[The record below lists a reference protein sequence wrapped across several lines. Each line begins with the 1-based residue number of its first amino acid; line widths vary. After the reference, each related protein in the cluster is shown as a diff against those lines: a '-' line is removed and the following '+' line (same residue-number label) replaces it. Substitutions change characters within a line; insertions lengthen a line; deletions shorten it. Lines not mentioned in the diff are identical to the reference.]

1 MPTWKVVQVEL
12 LSHVAD
18 EARKLA
24 RASELPLSRW
34 IAETI
39 EVAVAGERC
48 SHHPPPSAPPT
59 FGARIRSVT

>member
-24 RASELPLSRW
+24 RASELQLSSW

-48 SHHPPPSAPPT
+48 SHHPPLSAQQT